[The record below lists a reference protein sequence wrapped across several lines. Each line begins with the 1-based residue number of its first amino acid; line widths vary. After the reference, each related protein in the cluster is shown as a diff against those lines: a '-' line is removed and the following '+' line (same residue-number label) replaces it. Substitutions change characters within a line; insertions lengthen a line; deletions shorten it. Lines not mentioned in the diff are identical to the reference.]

1 MQKHVFCSVRNW
13 KIHNFVFLD
22 VAAGGRVFFSVRNRE
37 RVQKQIFIPSVT
49 DNVCKNE
56 ISTLTCAKNCIS
68 LADVDVRNRGKKVRG
83 FDGRASAQIFFASR
97 WIAIRA
103 GPAKTT
109 FLRKPKI
116 ANANFF
122 SVRNRRKY
130 VKGVS
135 PCAKLQN
142 CGGAPFGLML
152 TLLVA

>member
-13 KIHNFVFLD
+13 KIHSFIFLNA
-22 VAAGGRVFFSVRNRE
+22 AAGARYFFSVRNRE
-37 RVQKQIFIPSVT
+37 RVQKPIFIPSVT

-56 ISTLTCAKNCIS
+56 VFTLTCAKICIPW
-68 LADVDVRNRGKKVRG
+68 ADVDVRNRGKKVRG

-97 WIAIRA
+97 WSAIRA
-103 GPAKTT
+103 GPARSV
-109 FLRKPKI
+109 LRRKPKT

-135 PCAKLQN
+135 PYLHRSCWRWRWLS
-142 CGGAPFGLML
+142 C
-152 TLLVA
+152 